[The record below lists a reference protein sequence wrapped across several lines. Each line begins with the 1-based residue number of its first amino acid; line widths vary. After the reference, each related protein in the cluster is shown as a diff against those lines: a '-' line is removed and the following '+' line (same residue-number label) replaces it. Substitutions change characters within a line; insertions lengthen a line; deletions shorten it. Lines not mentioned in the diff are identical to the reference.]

1 MEVIKYK
8 NNPLNIDE
16 IIKDLNT
23 NYIVAG
29 TLTKYNGNFKA
40 SVELIDTEYKDLLW
54 SDNIVKKDIELFAIQ
69 DDIVNNIM
77 NNIDLKVSKLDKDQ
91 IAINPSSDLGAYEQL
106 LKLKQESY
114 KATSSTSSSDAF
126 IDSMIISLE
135 SILEKDPEYADA
147 LATLSM
153 YEYLKYFFQGYWN
166 NLDKLD
172 EAKAI
177 IDQSIQHSELAIKYD
192 PLNQLAHINL
202 PFAHILKLWICNTT
216 SSKIFTG
223 RKAMI
228 ALNEQMNKFPD
239 HYTTY
244 VV

>member
-1 MEVIKYK
+1 
-8 NNPLNIDE
+8 
-16 IIKDLNT
+16 
-23 NYIVAG
+23 
-29 TLTKYNGNFKA
+29 
-40 SVELIDTEYKDLLW
+40 
-54 SDNIVKKDIELFAIQ
+54 
-69 DDIVNNIM
+69 
-77 NNIDLKVSKLDKDQ
+77 
-91 IAINPSSDLGAYEQL
+91 
-106 LKLKQESY
+106 
-114 KATSSTSSSDAF
+114 
-126 IDSMIISLE
+126 
-135 SILEKDPEYADA
+135 
-147 LATLSM
+147 
-153 YEYLKYFFQGYWN
+153 

-239 HYTTY
+239 HYTTN
-244 VV
+244 VVKGFYHRLRCRFSVLTQDNDYNDAVKFMALGIDQMQDALNKNMVDPFINILYKESLKGLATFVDTYHDYSLALNYYPDYIEYCKNNIMYEDALWAIERQSNIKLLVGRYDEAMDDLYRAESIAKRE